1 MYRMNALARIVTLT
15 LLSFLTG
22 ALLPMLPISPP
33 VALLPGCVILALL
46 ILLFY
51 WQPHQNT
58 LAALSAWVT
67 RLGAGDLTAEPP
79 WQNGLHA
86 IAEDLTGMGIHLD
99 KNIAGF
105 ILAAN
110 QVCLAGA
117 ALGSCAEHAAT
128 NASSQADQTDQISS
142 AAEQVSAAIRQIAST
157 AESVSSGT
165 RAAMERARIEQQQA
179 IEAEKAAQSV
189 LLQTENL
196 ATSIR
201 GLGERLTEIS
211 GVVTVIRGVA
221 NQTNLLAL
229 NASIEAARAGVHGR
243 GFAVVADEVKS
254 LATHTL
260 AATDDIATRI
270 HRFQQETATTVNATA
285 ETLAQVQTSAEGL
298 ERVGRAMSS
307 MVDSFSTAHT
317 QVDEITQAVREQ
329 QHSIQGLTASIEQV
343 AELAGEMNTTAHGV
357 HEEARSLTS
366 ISDELLPLLGGF
378 RLSAHENARKTV
390 TEVSNDPGLKSMQ
403 RDLVENILRQ
413 QANGCGYLELLY
425 VTDQRGRQI
434 TSNIFAGH
442 AVQASYG
449 SDGFDMDWSQ
459 RPWFR
464 ETISKGSCTVT
475 PFYRSAATHRFCFTV
490 AAPIHDCHGR
500 IIGVL
505 GADIDVAALLNG
517 R

>member
-15 LLSFLTG
+15 LLSFLSG
-22 ALLPMLPISPP
+22 ALLPMLPMPTP
-33 VALLPGCVILALL
+33 VALLLGCVILALL

-58 LAALSAWVT
+58 LAALSTWVT

-79 WQNGLHA
+79 WQDGLHA
-86 IAEDLTGMGIHLD
+86 IADDLTGMGIHLD

-117 ALGSCAEHAAT
+117 ALGSCAEQAAT

-142 AAEQVSAAIRQIAST
+142 AAEQVSVAIRQIAST
-157 AESVSSGT
+157 AESVSAGT
-165 RAAMERARIEQQQA
+165 GAAMERARIEQQQA
-179 IEAEKAAQSV
+179 IEAQQAAQSV

-196 ATSIR
+196 GTAIR
-201 GLGERLTEIS
+201 GLGERLSEIS
-211 GVVTVIRGVA
+211 GVVTMIRGVA

-254 LATHTL
+254 LAAHTL
-260 AATDDIATRI
+260 AATDDIASRI
-270 HRFQQETATTVNATA
+270 QHFQQETATTVNATA

-298 ERVGRAMSS
+298 TRIGQAMSG
-307 MVDSFSTAHT
+307 MVDSFSTAHA
-317 QVDEITQAVREQ
+317 QVDQITQAVREQ
-329 QHSIQGLTASIEQV
+329 QHAIQGLTSSIEQV
-343 AELAGEMNTTAHGV
+343 AELAGEMNATARGV

-378 RLSAHENARKTV
+378 RLSAHEKARKTV
-390 TEVSNDPGLKSMQ
+390 TEASCDPDLKSMQ

-413 QANGCGYLELLY
+413 QAHRCGYLELLY
-425 VTDQRGRQI
+425 VTDNRGRQV

-449 SDGFDMDWSQ
+449 SDGCDMDWSQ

-490 AAPIHDCHGR
+490 AAPIHDSHGR
-500 IIGVL
+500 IGGVL
-505 GADIDVAALLNG
+505 GADIDVAALLND